1 MKRVYLIFL
10 TLIPYNNIPISPRVF
25 VSRSRIM
32 FEIMRFLSAYITVA
46 HLAYINTWTVIH
58 I

>member
-10 TLIPYNNIPISPRVF
+10 TLIPYNNIRIPPRVF
-25 VSRSRIM
+25 VSRRKIM
-32 FEIMRFLSAYITVA
+32 FQIMRFLSAYVTVA

>member
-46 HLAYINTWTVIH
+46 HLAYINTVIH